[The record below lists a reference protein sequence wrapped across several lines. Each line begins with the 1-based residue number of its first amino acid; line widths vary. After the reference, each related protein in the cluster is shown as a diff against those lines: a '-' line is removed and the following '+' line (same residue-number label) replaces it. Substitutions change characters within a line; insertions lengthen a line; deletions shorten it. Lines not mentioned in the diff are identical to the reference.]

1 MLSKYHEEHH
11 MVSSISS
18 SGIMGCY
25 DAFLQRAARHMRQN
39 DPAASAH
46 NSSSKA
52 YSAGMPTR
60 ESQAEIIKNFH
71 VDIDIEQQTRF
82 SYSTFAPSELAINY
96 SIPSCMGAQLLGS
109 PLDPSFSQKKQ
120 SYADDYKLLMEK
132 SAERQEEI
140 TKEYGL
146 EDLSREEYYA
156 KTQGEMSQQMTD
168 SFYNGFDEE
177 GKKLISFFFPE
188 IGNKY
193 NF

>member
-1 MLSKYHEEHH
+1 
-11 MVSSISS
+11 
-18 SGIMGCY
+18 
-25 DAFLQRAARHMRQN
+25 
-39 DPAASAH
+39 
-46 NSSSKA
+46 
-52 YSAGMPTR
+52 MPTR